1 MLLDLRVKLRT
12 RHSRISSCNHE
23 DFLGLSKQ
31 FFAFLNSNSVL
42 RAVIS
47 ELLARNPKSAAE
59 ASTAD
64 PNSQAYAETDEE
76 AATLAYAK
84 WQIFAIQDN
93 PMKFIEYAPT
103 ARGLPDMLERFRD
116 SYVEPLFDY
125 LDEVL
130 EDGNIVLATLVRYKK
145 KVEWYRRGEVLPLYA
160 GDTSRGEKR
169 LAKHMYE
176 FLFDQGLPFHVE
188 PAAASGRPDV
198 VSLEDS
204 ERPFIG
210 DVKIFDPE
218 GGRGASYIRKGF
230 YQVYRYCWDYNQ
242 PIGHLVVFNVSSK
255 ELRVE
260 LPSQP
265 GGVPRFEYNHKTIFL
280 TVIDV
285 HEHQGTASTRGI
297 ADTVTIS
304 ADELIREVEAEPAEV
319 TEGGPKSNT

>member
-12 RHSRISSCNHE
+12 RHSRISSCNHD

-31 FFAFLNSNSVL
+31 FFAFLNNSPIL

-47 ELLARNPKSAAE
+47 ELLARNPKTIAEVKTAARG
-59 ASTAD
+59 
-64 PNSQAYAETDEE
+64 SQLYGETDDD
-76 AATLAYAK
+76 AATLAYVI
-84 WQIFAIQDN
+84 WQKFASQDS
-93 PMKFIEYAPT
+93 PTEFIEHT
-103 ARGLPDMLERFRD
+103 HIGGGLADMLETFRD

-130 EDGNIVLATLVRYKK
+130 EDGNVVLATLVRYKK
-145 KVEWYRRGEVLPLYA
+145 KVEWYRRSEVLSLYE

-204 ERPFIG
+204 GQPFIG
-210 DVKIFDPE
+210 DVKIFDPDS
-218 GGRGASYIRKGF
+218 GRGPSYIKKGF
-230 YQVYRYCWDYNQ
+230 YQVYRYCWDYNH

-255 ELRVE
+255 QLRVE

-265 GGVPRFEYNHKTIFL
+265 DGVPRFEYNHKTIFL

-297 ADTVTIS
+297 ADTVTIP
-304 ADELIREVEAEPAEV
+304 ADELIREVEAEHAE
-319 TEGGPKSNT
+319 TEPTPNT